1 VSPRIGLAAG
11 GLVVSVVVA
20 ALVLL
25 LAQPSPH
32 LAATN
37 TRAYDERVAID
48 LAPGQ
53 RRCQGGE
60 YVPAAAARLRLTIVG
75 LGTAPAGP
83 LAVALSDSEGHPLSQ
98 ATTPVERAGPLDIP
112 LAGGRADADGG
123 SLCLQNLGRA
133 RIAFEGN
140 LTSSVLEAAP
150 SLNGPGERPTD
161 EVRTDYYLGGRQS
174 WFTLAPTIASRFAD
188 YKPSWVGAWTLW
200 VLIALALALA
210 GGAMMVLRLA
220 LRTP

>member
-1 VSPRIGLAAG
+1 MSPRIGLAAG

-48 LAPGQ
+48 LGTRSEALPGW
-53 RRCQGGE
+53 R
-60 YVPAAAARLRLTIVG
+60 YVPAAAAPLRLTIVG

-98 ATTPVERAGPLDIP
+98 ATTPCGE
-112 LAGGRADADGG
+112 GRAT
-123 SLCLQNLGRA
+123 GRP
-133 RIAFEGN
+133 
-140 LTSSVLEAAP
+140 AP
-150 SLNGPGERPTD
+150 R
-161 EVRTDYYLGGRQS
+161 RACGR
-174 WFTLAPTIASRFAD
+174 
-188 YKPSWVGAWTLW
+188 
-200 VLIALALALA
+200 
-210 GGAMMVLRLA
+210 
-220 LRTP
+220 